1 MSEHISVAIPVL
13 PHVKKYL
20 DKNTFLNSSYN
31 LSLNDNIGIFIMSL
45 LEPTPKYA
53 KPIKADQVIYIG
65 HKGGRQ
71 RAEIISINL
80 GGYSNL
86 CRTHISSRSIHLFN
100 AWVNDM
106 IRREMYVYIE
116 SRLMEKKQD
125 VKPMIYDFIDK
136 YNFSDDDKTYWS
148 LEKWYTRNKKK
159 AKQVD

>member
-20 DKNTFLNSSYN
+20 DKNTFLKSSYN